1 LVDPPHGV
9 NVIVTK
15 WVFKNKQEKNGEAVR
30 HKARLVA
37 QGYGQ
42 VEGQNFEE
50 IFAHVARLEVISILL
65 AFVAFKGFKL
75 YQIDVKSVFINGV
88 IQKEVYVNQPSGFEN
103 LKYPNRVY
111 KILKSLYGLK
121 QASRA

>member
-15 WVFKNKQEKNGEAVR
+15 WVFKNKQEKNGEVVR

-65 AFVAFKGFKL
+65 AFVASK
-75 YQIDVKSVFINGV
+75 
-88 IQKEVYVNQPSGFEN
+88 
-103 LKYPNRVY
+103 
-111 KILKSLYGLK
+111 
-121 QASRA
+121 